1 MHQDAHEF
9 LNYLLNEIS
18 EILEK
23 NNREKF
29 FLIFFLCGS
38 INFMKRKRNKL
49 NYTKHIKRESQ
60 NICSQRIR
68 RLIDE

>member
-29 FLIFFLCGS
+29 FFNIFSLRF
-38 INFMKRKRNKL
+38 N
-49 NYTKHIKRESQ
+49 
-60 NICSQRIR
+60 
-68 RLIDE
+68 